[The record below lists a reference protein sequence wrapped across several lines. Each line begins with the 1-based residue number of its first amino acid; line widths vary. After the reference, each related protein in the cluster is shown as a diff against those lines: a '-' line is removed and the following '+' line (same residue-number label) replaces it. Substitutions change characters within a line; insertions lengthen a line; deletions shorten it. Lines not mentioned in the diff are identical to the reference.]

1 MKNKSLISLVI
12 KLAKS
17 QEEKKGICTICFL
30 YIRPNRKYGRELNLA
45 EEKNSRLL
53 LLWSEVDYIGACQ
66 RQAAGHATDKA
77 QAACQKEPT
86 NLSR

>member
-53 LLWSEVDYIGACQ
+53 LL
-66 RQAAGHATDKA
+66 
-77 QAACQKEPT
+77 
-86 NLSR
+86 